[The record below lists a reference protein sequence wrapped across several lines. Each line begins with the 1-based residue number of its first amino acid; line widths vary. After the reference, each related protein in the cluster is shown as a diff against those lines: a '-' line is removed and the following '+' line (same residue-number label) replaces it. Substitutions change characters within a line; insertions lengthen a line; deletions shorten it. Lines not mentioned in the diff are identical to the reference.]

1 MLVARVRLLEVIQRS
16 TTFLRERGVE
26 SPRLQVEWILAH
38 HLRVPRLQLYLQ
50 FERVLE
56 TPLLDAVRDAVRRRG
71 RREPLQHVL
80 GSAPFCGLEFAVGTD
95 VLVPRPE
102 TELLA
107 ECGWSW
113 LQTRAAAGSATE
125 PVAALDWGTG
135 SGCLAIVLALRVPSA
150 RVMAIDL
157 SPTALER
164 ARSNA
169 RRHGLEDRIGWVE
182 SDGCR
187 ALAPGETFDLVV
199 ANPPYVTAA
208 EIPTLAPEVRDYDP
222 RLALDGGQDGLDFYR
237 RLAEELIPR
246 LRPDGRAMLE
256 FGDGQAPAV
265 AGFFTDAGWIVDE
278 VRRDYSGRDR
288 FLVARRGT
296 PPADG
301 PMVVPGVAGTASE
314 SRDRKPGPGAGNH

>member
-1 MLVARVRLLEVIQRS
+1 VLVARVRLLEVIQRS
-16 TTFLRERGVE
+16 TSFLQERGVE

-50 FERVLE
+50 FERELDAAV
-56 TPLLDAVRDAVRRRG
+56 LDAVREAVRRRG

-80 GSAPFCGLEFAVGTD
+80 GSAPFCGLDFAVATD

-107 ECGWSW
+107 EYGWSW
-113 LQTRAAAGSATE
+113 LQTKAAAGPATE

-135 SGCLAIVLALRVPSA
+135 SGCLAVVLALRVPAA
-150 RVMAIDL
+150 RIVAVDI
-157 SPTALER
+157 SPAALER

-169 RRHGLEDRIGWVE
+169 RRHGVDARISWFE

-187 ALAPGETFDLVV
+187 ALDAAETFDLVV
-199 ANPPYVTAA
+199 ANPPYVMAA
-208 EIPTLAPEVRDYDP
+208 EIATLAPEVRDYDP
-222 RLALDGGQDGLDFYR
+222 RLALDGGPDGLDFYR

-265 AGFFTDAGWIVDE
+265 ARFFADAGWIVDE

-288 FLVARRGT
+288 FLVARRGP
-296 PPADG
+296 PPAAG
-301 PMVVPGVAGTASE
+301 PDAVAGTAGAVNE
-314 SRDRKPGPGAGNH
+314 GWHRQPGPSAGEH